1 MANIRGIGDIRG
13 GQSGGAGG
21 RRPTGQGEGDAN
33 EYFVG
38 GGGRQGG
45 SGQSVVGGPRG
56 GRGGVDGIFSAAQ
69 QEGAAESGARASWFA
84 ALPHRMIQALCHM
97 LARA

>member
-1 MANIRGIGDIRG
+1 MANIRGIGDIQG

-45 SGQSVVGGPRG
+45 SGQSVIGGPRG

-69 QEGAAESGARASWFA
+69 QEASCAERVRQMVADAASSAKKA
-84 ALPHRMIQALCHM
+84 A
-97 LARA
+97 

>member
-1 MANIRGIGDIRG
+1 MINFSAMANIRGIGDIRG

-38 GGGRQGG
+38 GGGRQGAG
-45 SGQSVVGGPRG
+45 
-56 GRGGVDGIFSAAQ
+56 
-69 QEGAAESGARASWFA
+69 
-84 ALPHRMIQALCHM
+84 
-97 LARA
+97 